1 MPSSNS
7 AIPIAPPPPLFGGG
21 SAFVVDLNVPDTPPT
36 VNVVT
41 VSVLN
46 SEDAVCRT
54 HTLSPLLIMLLL
66 DLKEAF
72 PQPMEYSPAATLI

>member
-1 MPSSNS
+1 MPSNNS
-7 AIPIAPPPPLFGGG
+7 TTPMAPPPPLFGGG

-36 VNVVT
+36 VSVVT

-46 SEDAVCRT
+46 SEDAVWRT

-66 DLKEAF
+66 DLKEAL
-72 PQPMEYSPAATLI
+72 PQPMEYSPPVTLI